1 MLILKLC
8 RKINALPMLLVM
20 TILFYVVTIFSRI
33 YGLAAMVFNLVIM
46 LCAIIA
52 LILQQ
57 WNNLGIAVGIL
68 VVSYLLMGAW
78 DVIAGVFAYAKVF
91 FTELLFE

>member
-8 RKINALPMLLVM
+8 GKIILLPVLLVM
-20 TILFYVVTIFSRI
+20 TVLFYVVTIFSRI
-33 YGLAAMVFNLVIM
+33 YNLAALIFNLVIM

-52 LILQQ
+52 LVLQQ
-57 WNNLGIAVGIL
+57 WNNFGIAVGIL

-78 DVIAGVFAYAKVF
+78 NVIIGVFAYAKVF

>member
-1 MLILKLC
+1 MFLLKLC
-8 RKINALPMLLVM
+8 GKIFLLPVLLVM
-20 TILFYVVTIFSRI
+20 TVLFYVVTIFSRI
-33 YGLAAMVFNLVIM
+33 YNLAALIFNLVIM

-52 LILQQ
+52 LVLQQ
-57 WNNLGIAVGIL
+57 WNNFGIAVGIL

-78 DVIAGVFAYAKVF
+78 NVIAGVFAYAKMF